1 VDECEQTLSRLLT
14 SIKAPFLLAA
24 KTVHVS
30 ASIGY
35 TLFPLDDSEPDTL
48 LRHAD
53 HAMYQAKVNGGS
65 HFHLFD
71 TEHDRQTRGRRQERE
86 RIEAA
91 LPNGEFRLHY
101 QPKVNMRRGEV
112 VGVEALIRWQ
122 HPELGLRSPA
132 DFLPLVEDTDF
143 SIPMGEWVV
152 VEALRQLDLWRLE
165 GLDMQVSVNI
175 APRHMM
181 QKNFAARLADLL
193 HEFPFVPP
201 QRLELEITETAAI
214 EDIAGVA
221 QMINSCKLL
230 GVTFALDDFGV
241 GYSSLTYMRRLPVEV
256 IKIDQSFV
264 RDMLHDADDLAVVA
278 GVISLS
284 REFQRQVVAEGVE
297 TVEHGLHLLRMGCTI
312 AQGYGIARPMPAE
325 AIPGWVATYTP
336 DASWDEGSL

>member
-1 VDECEQTLSRLLT
+1 
-14 SIKAPFLLAA
+14 
-24 KTVHVS
+24 
-30 ASIGY
+30 
-35 TLFPLDDSEPDTL
+35 
-48 LRHAD
+48 
-53 HAMYQAKVNGGS
+53 
-65 HFHLFD
+65 
-71 TEHDRQTRGRRQERE
+71 
-86 RIEAA
+86 
-91 LPNGEFRLHY
+91 
-101 QPKVNMRRGEV
+101 MRRGRV
-112 VGVEALIRWQ
+112 VGAEALIRWQ
-122 HPELGLRSPA
+122 HPETGLRLPA

-143 SIPMGEWVV
+143 VIPLGEWVIR
-152 VEALRQLDLWRLE
+152 ETLRQISVWRKSGLE
-165 GLDMQVSVNI
+165 LQVSVNI

-181 QKNFAARLADLL
+181 QKNFAARLAELL
-193 HEFPFVPP
+193 QEYPEVSPAL
-201 QRLELEITETAAI
+201 LELEITETAAI

-297 TVEHGLHLLRMGCTI
+297 TVDHGLNLLRMGCTI
-312 AQGYGIARPMPAE
+312 AQGYGIARPMPADV
-325 AIPGWVATYTP
+325 IPAWVESYTP